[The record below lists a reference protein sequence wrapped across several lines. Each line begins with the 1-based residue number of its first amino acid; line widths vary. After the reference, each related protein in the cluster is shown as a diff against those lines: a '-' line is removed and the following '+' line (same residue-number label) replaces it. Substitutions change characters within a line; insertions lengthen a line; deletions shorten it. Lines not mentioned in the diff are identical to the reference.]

1 MKFGLPQHCR
11 RTNNIGSGREKAMVS
26 FWNLCLFYHCFWSIW
41 IVCPHKILTIPSWD
55 QTQLRPQAK
64 VCPHTI
70 LLLCKHY
77 EAVAEGRWWWVFASF
92 NFLPNWFFH
101 DTQLLFQLN
110 TYGHITGSATTLP
123 TDWTLALHPH
133 PLHANSSTQ
142 HGVCFECKFYFLH
155 LLYHCCFF
163 MRITFQL
170 NTVVTTQD
178 WPNLSPQTEVW
189 PCTHITVTPTTIG
202 CNWYFYG
209 MGHLFFTFFTIVFSY
224 ISIVFSIK
232 NIFSPN
238 TTMANTQPTEW
249 SLASPNIADVPTT

>member
-1 MKFGLPQHCR
+1 VVGRRWWWVFETFAFFTIVFEASELYVPIKYLPSHHGIRHNSDHRLKC
-11 RTNNIGSGREKAMVS
+11 V
-26 FWNLCLFYHCFWSIW
+26 L
-41 IVCPHKILTIPSWD
+41 PP
-55 QTQLRPQAK
+55 
-64 VCPHTI
+64 I

-77 EAVAEGRWWWVFASF
+77 EAVAGGRWWWVFASF

-163 MRITFQL
+163 MRI
-170 NTVVTTQD
+170 
-178 WPNLSPQTEVW
+178 
-189 PCTHITVTPTTIG
+189 I
-202 CNWYFYG
+202 
-209 MGHLFFTFFTIVFSY
+209 
-224 ISIVFSIK
+224 FSIK
-232 NIFSPN
+232 YCGHN
-238 TTMANTQPTEW
+238 TGLAKSQPTDW
-249 SLASPNIADVPTT
+249 SMALHPYYCHTNNNRLQLVFLWDGSFILHLFYHCI